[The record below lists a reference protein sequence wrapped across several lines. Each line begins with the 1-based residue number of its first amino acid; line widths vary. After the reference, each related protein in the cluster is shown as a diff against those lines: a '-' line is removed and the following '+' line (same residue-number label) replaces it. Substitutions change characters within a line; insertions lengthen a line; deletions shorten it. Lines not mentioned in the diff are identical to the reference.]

1 MENKEVN
8 IVPAGELEIAKI
20 ESRIVSVRG
29 IPIILDRDLA
39 LMYGVELAQMNRQV
53 KRNIQRFPE
62 DFMFQLTREEYN
74 SLKCQNGILNV
85 GEFAETDNESLRS
98 QKWHHKE
105 WARTALE
112 IFALCFY

>member
-1 MENKEVN
+1 MMNERNRLYLPIESTVMENKEVN

-62 DFMFQLTREEYN
+62 DFMFQLTKEEC
-74 SLKCQNGILNV
+74 SKSQIATLNEGRGCV
-85 GEFAETDNESLRS
+85 QIGRA
-98 QKWHHKE
+98 HV
-105 WARTALE
+105 
-112 IFALCFY
+112 